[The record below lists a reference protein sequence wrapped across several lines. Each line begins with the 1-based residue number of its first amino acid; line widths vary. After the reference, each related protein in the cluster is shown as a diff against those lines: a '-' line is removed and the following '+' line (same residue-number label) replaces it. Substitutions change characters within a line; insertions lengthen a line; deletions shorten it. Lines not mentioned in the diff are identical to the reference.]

1 MNYFGQR
8 IRELRERRELFLRQ
22 VAAYLEIDT
31 ALMSKIERGDRN
43 ASRDQVAKIA
53 KFLKVEYDELLTLWL
68 ADKVGSV
75 VEEEKVA
82 YEALKIV
89 NKKFKK

>member
-1 MNYFGQR
+1 
-8 IRELRERRELFLRQ
+8 
-22 VAAYLEIDT
+22 
-31 ALMSKIERGDRN
+31 MSKIERGDRN

-75 VEEEKVA
+75 VEEEKVWKTQFK
-82 YEALKIV
+82 ELKRSHPIQ
-89 NKKFKK
+89 N